1 MGTGGA
7 LSPIYLIYNN
17 PFPIREGRLSP
28 TLEILCPYSNKGEE
42 GRLCPPRFKNVPL
55 GLRGVGKCV
64 LIEER

>member
-1 MGTGGA
+1 M
-7 LSPIYLIYNN
+7 
-17 PFPIREGRLSP
+17 P